1 MKNTRRVLTAVLAVV
16 MIAAMAMTMVSCGGK
31 NTYTY
36 KSNSVKVALDGK
48 DVSGLYSEMVN
59 SAQAAL
65 TDTFDGATATVSGT
79 EVTITSKEETTTVKC
94 TKKDGK
100 LVPTEDSMNNI
111 KSLMDLESASGPAT
125 FDMYFVES
133 GNTFT
138 MVYRIDISTAGQT
151 VTTSEEVVFSK

>member
-48 DVSGLYSEMVN
+48 DVSGLYSEMVKN
-59 SAQAAL
+59 TQAAL
-65 TDTFDGATATVSGT
+65 TDTFDGTTATVSGT

-138 MVYRIDISTAGQT
+138 MVYSIDISTAGQT
-151 VTTSEEVVFSK
+151 VTTSEEIVFSK